1 MKIAPR
7 DIASLIKRPDPRF
20 LIFFLYGQDQGLARE
35 RSIEIAHLFADNLDD
50 PFAVT
55 RLTGS
60 QISEDPALLRDE
72 LDALPAFG
80 GTRLVMVTG
89 AGTELLG
96 AVKNCLTSLNP
107 NSRLIIRATDV
118 NTRHALVALCDKESQ
133 CASIGCYPDN
143 DKSISD
149 LARAVFAAENIKVEP
164 DGFSIL
170 KDRLGSDRQ
179 ASRSE
184 LEKLA
189 LMAGPNG
196 TLTRKDIEEALGDNA
211 ALILDE
217 LSISLLA
224 GDVKSFESHH
234 TRALREGTQ
243 PVMVVRH
250 ILRLFK
256 TLAMIQSFM
265 RGGDGV
271 SNAVAK
277 ARPPLH
283 FTLKPVITKT
293 ASKWSLHQSNE
304 IIDRLI
310 ALEIQIKSGAFPDAR
325 TLVGQSLLGLCLRA
339 QATNR

>member
-35 RSIEIAHLFADNLDD
+35 RSLEIAHLFADNLDD

-80 GTRLVMVTG
+80 GNRLVMVTG

-107 NSRLIIRATDV
+107 NARLIIRATDV

-149 LARAVFAAENIKVEP
+149 LARAVFAAENINVEP

-170 KDRLGSDRQ
+170 TDRLGSDRQ

-211 ALILDE
+211 ALVLDQ

-224 GDVKSFESHH
+224 GDVKSFESYHA
-234 TRALREGTQ
+234 RALREGTQ

-256 TLAMIQSFM
+256 TLATIQSFM

-293 ASKWSLHQSNE
+293 ASKWSLHQSND

-325 TLVGQSLLGLCLRA
+325 ALVGQSLLGLCLRA
-339 QATNR
+339 QAANR

>member
-35 RSIEIAHLFADNLDD
+35 RSLEIAHLFADNLDD

-80 GTRLVMVTG
+80 GNRLVMVTG

-107 NSRLIIRATDV
+107 NARLIIRATDV

-143 DKSISD
+143 NKSISD
-149 LARAVFAAENIKVEP
+149 LARAVFAAENINVEP

-170 KDRLGSDRQ
+170 TDRLGSDRQ

-211 ALILDE
+211 ALILDQ
-217 LSISLLA
+217 LTISLLA

-293 ASKWSLHQSNE
+293 ASKWSLHQSND

>member
-7 DIASLIKRPDPRF
+7 DIASLIKHPDPRF
-20 LIFFLYGQDQGLARE
+20 LIFFLYGQDQGLARD
-35 RSIEIAHLFADNLDD
+35 RSLEIAHLFADNLDD

-80 GTRLVMVTG
+80 GNRLVMVTG

-107 NSRLIIRATDV
+107 NARLIIRATDV

-149 LARAVFAAENIKVEP
+149 LARAVFAAESIKVEP
-164 DGFSIL
+164 AGFSIIT
-170 KDRLGSDRQ
+170 DRLGSDRQ

-211 ALILDE
+211 ALVLDQ

-234 TRALREGTQ
+234 ARALREGTQ

-256 TLAMIQSFM
+256 TLATIQSFM

-283 FTLKPVITKT
+283 FTLKPVMTKT
-293 ASKWSLHQSNE
+293 ASKWSLHQSNDV
-304 IIDRLI
+304 IDRLI

-325 TLVGQSLLGLCLRA
+325 ALVGQSLLGLCLRA
-339 QATNR
+339 QVANR

>member
-35 RSIEIAHLFADNLDD
+35 RSLEIAHLFADNLDD

-80 GTRLVMVTG
+80 GNRIVMVTG

-107 NSRLIIRATDV
+107 NARLIIRATDV
-118 NTRHALVALCDKESQ
+118 NTRHALVALCDKEPQ

-143 DKSISD
+143 DKSLSD
-149 LARAVFAAENIKVEP
+149 LARAVFVAENINVEP

-170 KDRLGSDRQ
+170 TDRLGSDRQ

-211 ALILDE
+211 TLALDQ
-217 LSISLLA
+217 LSMSLLA

-234 TRALREGTQ
+234 ARALREGTQ

-250 ILRLFK
+250 MLRLFK
-256 TLAMIQSFM
+256 TLATIQSFM

-293 ASKWSLHQSNE
+293 ASKWSLHQSND

-325 TLVGQSLLGLCLRA
+325 ALVGQTLLGLCLRA
-339 QATNR
+339 QASNR

>member
-35 RSIEIAHLFADNLDD
+35 RSLEIAHLFADNLDD

-55 RLTGS
+55 RLTGN

-80 GTRLVMVTG
+80 GNRLVMVTG

-107 NSRLIIRATDV
+107 NARLIIRATDV

-143 DKSISD
+143 DKNISD
-149 LARAVFAAENIKVEP
+149 LARAVFSAENINVEP

-170 KDRLGSDRQ
+170 TDRLGSDRQ

-196 TLTRKDIEEALGDNA
+196 TLARKDIEEALGDNA
-211 ALILDE
+211 TLVLDQ

-234 TRALREGTQ
+234 ARAMREGTQ

-256 TLAMIQSFM
+256 TLATIQSFM

-271 SNAVAK
+271 SNAIAK

-283 FTLKPVITKT
+283 FTLKPVMTKT
-293 ASKWSLHQSNE
+293 ASKWSLYQSND

-325 TLVGQSLLGLCLRA
+325 ALVGQSMLGLCLRA
-339 QATNR
+339 QAANR

>member
-35 RSIEIAHLFADNLDD
+35 RSLEIAHLFADNLDD

-55 RLTGS
+55 RLTGG

-80 GTRLVMVTG
+80 GNRLVMVTG

-107 NSRLIIRATDV
+107 NARLIIRATDV

-149 LARAVFAAENIKVEP
+149 LARAVFAAENINVEP

-170 KDRLGSDRQ
+170 TDRLGSDRQ

-211 ALILDE
+211 ALVLDQ
-217 LSISLLA
+217 LSISLLS

-234 TRALREGTQ
+234 ARALREGTQ

-256 TLAMIQSFM
+256 TLATIQSFM

-293 ASKWSLHQSNE
+293 ASKWSLHQSND

-325 TLVGQSLLGLCLRA
+325 ALVGQSLLGLCLRA
-339 QATNR
+339 QAANR